1 MLAIKTQKLLNRLMK
16 IKIHV
21 QPSAKKTECL
31 GFYDSNIIKIKLS
44 APPVDGAA
52 NKELIKFI
60 SKKLKLNKSSIKI
73 LMGENS
79 RDKLIEIPLDLTLMD
94 IVEALS
100 K

>member
-1 MLAIKTQKLLNRLMK
+1 MRIKLH
-16 IKIHV
+16 I
-21 QPSAKKTECL
+21 QPSAKKTECV
-31 GFYDSNIIKIKLS
+31 GFYDSDIIKIKLS

-60 SKKLKLNKSSIKI
+60 SKKLNLKKSAVNI
-73 LMGENS
+73 LMGEHS
-79 RDKLIEIPLDLTLMD
+79 RDKLIEIPLDVTVND